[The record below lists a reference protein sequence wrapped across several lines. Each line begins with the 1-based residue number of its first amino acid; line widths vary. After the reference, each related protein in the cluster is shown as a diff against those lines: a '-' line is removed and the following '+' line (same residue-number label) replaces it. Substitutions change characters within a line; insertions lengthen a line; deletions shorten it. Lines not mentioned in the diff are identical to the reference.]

1 MDLLDVAFQSVL
13 GGKLLITE
21 AALCDLTV
29 AVLMGGQNM
38 FVQVY
43 HLFATD
49 AAPILQQAFIL
60 LDLDDLLV
68 NQIAANAF
76 FCQMFLPIGVIFP
89 DLIVRQEHFIPDVLI
104 FQIHEKGTLSC
115 QHVCQASMLGLIDQ
129 KRPIYISIPNK
140 IL

>member
-21 AALCDLTV
+21 AALCDFTV
-29 AVLMGGQNM
+29 AVLMGGQKM
-38 FVQVY
+38 FVQDY

-76 FCQMFLPIGVIFP
+76 FCQRFLPMGVIFP
-89 DLIVRQEHFIPDVLI
+89 DLIVRQEHFLYNGLR
-104 FQIHEKGTLSC
+104 FKIHVSGENGTLSPLWL
-115 QHVCQASMLGLIDQ
+115 V
-129 KRPIYISIPNK
+129 
-140 IL
+140 